1 MKMSERMKK
10 YIQEDIEELE
20 KLKTKIPESD
30 GYSKELSDYVDMFQ
44 LFTTTLKM
52 AVINGTLS
60 EPEAEL
66 LKQKY
71 AKYREDSDD

>member
-1 MKMSERMKK
+1 MQMSERMKK

-20 KLKTKIPESD
+20 KLKKKIPAGEN
-30 GYSKELSDYVDMFQ
+30 YSKELMDYMDMFQ

-60 EPEAEL
+60 EVDAEI
-66 LKQKY
+66 LKRKY
-71 AKYREDSDD
+71 AKYKEDSDD